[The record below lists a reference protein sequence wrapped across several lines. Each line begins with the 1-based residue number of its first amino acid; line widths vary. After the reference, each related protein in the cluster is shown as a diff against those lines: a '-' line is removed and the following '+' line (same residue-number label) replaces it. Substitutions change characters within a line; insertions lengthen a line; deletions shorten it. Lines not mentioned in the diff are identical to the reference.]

1 MWKGNHWV
9 FEATAK
15 TVGTF
20 MPSEVH
26 LWGSLFP
33 TKAME
38 KFKNLGVNKVLGVLV
53 LATYILGFL
62 LLLWFVSP
70 SIIDC
75 LK

>member
-15 TVGTF
+15 TVGTS

-26 LWGSLFP
+26 QWGSLFP

-38 KFKNLGVNKVLGVLV
+38 KFKCSPWGEQGAGGTRACYLYFG
-53 LATYILGFL
+53 I
-62 LLLWFVSP
+62 FVAFVVCFSFHY
-70 SIIDC
+70 
-75 LK
+75 